1 MPRSLAILIAS
12 ALSLVL
18 GGCIDFA
25 PAYKQELL
33 TFDEGLVGA
42 WTGEVRDEKNP
53 EKVEHFPVRIEKREA
68 SVTSGRLGDFNGTKD
83 DPQPKKSPVPAYLMT
98 ATFGPDDHG
107 VTHTRTYEAVLL
119 KIEGATLL
127 AYQLSREEPALKDAF
142 GDVLPV
148 HQVLRVDRTGDVV
161 RVRDMKH
168 KVVWMPAIRT
178 LYPETGEAKLP
189 TEESGM
195 WLVTDA
201 DRFTDVLKLAV
212 RTPDEWN
219 EGVSLKRE

>member
-1 MPRSLAILIAS
+1 MRTFMMLIAS
-12 ALSLVL
+12 TLALVL

-33 TFDEGLVGA
+33 TYDEGLVGV
-42 WTGEVRDEKNP
+42 WIGEVRDGKEP
-53 EKVEHFPVRIEKREA
+53 EKVERFPVRIEKREA
-68 SVTSGRLGDFNGTKD
+68 SVTAGRLGDFNATREE
-83 DPQPKKSPVPAYLMT
+83 PKPRKSPVPAYLVT
-98 ATFGPDDHG
+98 ITFGPNEQG
-107 VTHTRTYEAVLL
+107 VAHTRRYEAVLL
-119 KIEGATLL
+119 KVEGVTVL
-127 AYQLSREEPALKDAF
+127 AYQLSREEPALKDTF

-148 HQVLRVDRTGDVV
+148 HQVVRVERTGDVV

-178 LYPETGEAKLP
+178 LYAEAGEARLP
-189 TEESGM
+189 TGESGM

-212 RTPDEWN
+212 RAPDEWN